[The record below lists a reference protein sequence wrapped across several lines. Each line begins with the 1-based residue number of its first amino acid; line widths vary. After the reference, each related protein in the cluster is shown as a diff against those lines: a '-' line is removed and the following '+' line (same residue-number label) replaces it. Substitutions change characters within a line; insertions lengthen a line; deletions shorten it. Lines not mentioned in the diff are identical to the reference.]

1 VKGFK
6 RTGLLSLTLFIV
18 VWLVVTGTSPAQK
31 TPAKAASPAS
41 FLAKPDPQVFAAL
54 RARSIGPANMSGRIS
69 ALDAVISNPK
79 IIYVGAASG
88 GVWKSEDGGISWRPI
103 FDDQP
108 DHSIGAI
115 AIDQSNPSMVWVG
128 TGESFIRNSVSIGRG
143 VYVSRDAGK
152 TWQRVGLEKTE
163 KISDILIHPYDSNAV
178 YVGALG
184 ATWGDSSERGVYKTT
199 DGGRTWKKIL
209 YVNEKTGVADM
220 AMDPSNPN
228 KIFVAMWEHRR
239 WPWFFKSGG
248 PGSGLYVTTDGGETW
263 KKLTDKEGLPK
274 GELGRIAIAIA
285 PGRPDVVYALVEA
298 EKNCLLRSN
307 DGGATWSVVNDDP
320 SIHNRP
326 FYYSRIYVNPK
337 NENIL
342 YIMGTQLRVSE
353 DGGRTVRSLFR
364 GNQAHSDHHVM
375 WIHPDGEMMIV
386 GNDGGVVISYNR
398 GENWRY
404 CENLPLGQFYHIAYD
419 LEVPYNVY
427 GGLQDNGSWRGAAYS
442 ILDRGVMMYHWIT
455 VGGGD
460 GFDVQPDPEDSMC
473 GYGMSQGGNL
483 YYYNIRTGSSRPCV
497 PTESDVRHR
506 YNWNAGLALDPF
518 DPKTVYYG
526 SQFLHRSRDK
536 GLTWEIISPD
546 LTTNDPEKQKQ
557 NESGGLTLDVTS
569 AENHCTIMSIA
580 PSPIQQGVIW
590 VGTDDGH
597 VQLTRDGGKTWE
609 LVSKNFTTGKNALAP
624 AGATVPHIKA
634 SRHDAATAYVVYDD
648 HQRSNFTPYL
658 LVTRDFGK
666 TWKNLATPDIDGWCK
681 AIEEDPVNPSL
692 LFLGTEFGLYVS
704 FNGGQSWM
712 KWTHGLPTVPV
723 FDLAIHPRE
732 NDLIIATHGRSIY
745 IIDDI
750 TPLRELTEEIVKKKI
765 HLFTVHEAIQWQSGR
780 MSSYQT
786 MGDAEFVGENKNLN
800 ACFTYFLNP
809 VERKP
814 EEIKAEQERIEQARQ
829 QMMERARQMGFAG
842 MMGAG
847 QFPFGQRAGA
857 AAVSSRVQ
865 ITIENASGQ
874 VVARLN
880 GTENKGINR
889 VYWNMMES
897 APGEEAAPSA
907 QPPTAFAFGRGF
919 GGLQVLPGTYTVK
932 IRYEGEE
939 VSYKF
944 EVKPD
949 PRYKVDLAMLK
960 KNYEMA
966 KQAQELS
973 RTVQSA
979 QRQIQE
985 AQRAIQTVRDFARV
999 NRSPKMKDVLA
1010 AANALEEKLKKLS
1023 ETLSPT
1029 PIRQGGRSEGLL
1041 SQVTSAVG
1049 GITRAGYNPIS
1060 QAAMVRYEKAK
1071 AALEKFLTEFNEVF
1085 EKDVENFKKLLQEV
1099 SFTLFSPFTPL
1110 KVK

>member
-1 VKGFK
+1 MRGFK
-6 RTGLLSLTLFIV
+6 RVSSLSLAF
-18 VWLVVTGTSPAQK
+18 LVLCWILMVGASPAQK
-31 TPAKAASPAS
+31 APAKATAPVS

-69 ALDAVISNPK
+69 ALDAVASDPK

-115 AIDQSNPSMVWVG
+115 AIDQSNPSVVWVG

-143 VYVSRDAGK
+143 VYVTRDGGK
-152 TWQRVGLEKTE
+152 TWQRMGLEKTE
-163 KISDILIHPYDSNAV
+163 KISDILIDPTDSNVV

-184 ATWGDSSERGVYKTT
+184 ATWGDSTERGVYKTT
-199 DGGRTWKKIL
+199 DGGKTWKKIL

-220 AMDPSNPN
+220 AMDPSNPK

-248 PGSGLYVTTDGGETW
+248 PGSGLYVTHDGGETW
-263 KKLTDKEGLPK
+263 RKLTDKEGLPK

-285 PGRPDVVYALVEA
+285 PSRPNVVYALVEA

-307 DGGATWSVVNDDP
+307 DGGETWTVVNDDP
-320 SIHNRP
+320 NIHSRP
-326 FYYSRIYVNPK
+326 FYYSRIYVNPV

-353 DGGRTVRSLFR
+353 DGGRTVRVLVR
-364 GNQAHSDHHVM
+364 GNQGHSDHHVM
-375 WIHPDGEMMIV
+375 WIHPNGEMMIV
-386 GNDGGVVISYNR
+386 GNDGGVIISYNR

-419 LEVPYNVY
+419 MEVPYNVY

-442 ILDRGVMMYHWIT
+442 LTERGVMMYHWIT

-460 GFDVQPDPEDSMC
+460 GFDVQPDPEDSKC

-483 YYYNIRTGSSRPCV
+483 YYYDIRTGTSRPCV
-497 PTESDVRHR
+497 PTESDVKHR

-536 GLTWEIISPD
+536 GFTWEIISPD

-557 NESGGLTLDVTS
+557 HESGGLTLDVTS
-569 AENHCTIMSIA
+569 AENHCTITAIA
-580 PSPIQQGVIW
+580 PSPLQPGVIW
-590 VGTDDGH
+590 VGTDDGN

-609 LVSKNFTTGKNALAP
+609 LVSKNFTSGKNALAP
-624 AGATVPHIKA
+624 AGALVPHIKA
-634 SRHDAATAYVVYDD
+634 SRHNVATAYVVYDD

-681 AIEEDPVNPSL
+681 AIEEDPVNPNL

-723 FDLAIHPRE
+723 YDLAIHPRE

-750 TPLRELTEEIVKKKI
+750 TPLRELTEEITKKRL
-765 HLFTVHEAIQWQSGR
+765 HLFPVRETIQWQSGR

-800 ACFTYFLNP
+800 ACFTYYLNP

-814 EEIKAEQERIEQARQ
+814 EEIKAEQERMEQARQ
-829 QMMERARQMGFAG
+829 QMLQRAQQLGFAG
-842 MMGAG
+842 MFGAG
-847 QFPFGQRAGA
+847 QFPFGQRGQ

-865 ITIENASGQ
+865 ITIEDSTGR

-889 VYWNMMES
+889 VYWNMMET
-897 APGEEAAPSA
+897 APGEEMAAAA
-907 QPPTAFAFGRGF
+907 QFPAAAAFRGAA
-919 GGLQVLPGTYTVK
+919 GIAVLPGTYTVK

-939 VSYKF
+939 VSQKF

-949 PRYKVDLAMLK
+949 PRYKVDLDLLK

-966 KQAQELS
+966 KQAQELA
-973 RTVQSA
+973 RTVQNA

-999 NRSPKMKDVLA
+999 NRSPKMKEVLTA
-1010 AANALEEKLKKLS
+1010 STALEEKLKKLS
-1023 ETLSPT
+1023 ETLTPT
-1029 PIRQGGRSEGLL
+1029 PIRQGGRGEGLL
-1041 SQVTSAVG
+1041 SQVTSAVA
-1049 GITRAGYNPIS
+1049 GITRARYEPIS
-1060 QAAMVRYEKAK
+1060 QPAMVRYEKAK
-1071 AALEKFLTEFNEVF
+1071 KAVEAFLVEFNEVF
-1085 EKDVENFKKLLQEV
+1085 EKDVENFKKLLQEA
-1099 SFTLFSPFTPL
+1099 SFTLFAPFTPL

>member
-1 VKGFK
+1 VRGFK
-6 RTGLLSLTLFIV
+6 RRGLFALALLLF
-18 VWLVVTGTSPAQK
+18 VWLVMTGAGPAQK
-31 TPAKAASPAS
+31 APAKAPATPAS
-41 FLAKPDPQVFAAL
+41 VLAKPDPQLFAGL

-69 ALDAVISNPK
+69 ALDAVCSDPK
-79 IIYVGAASG
+79 VIYIGAASG
-88 GVWKSEDGGISWRPI
+88 GVWKSEDGGISWQPI

-115 AIDQSNPSMVWVG
+115 AVDQANPSIVWVG
-128 TGESFIRNSVSIGRG
+128 TGEPFVRNSVSIGRG

-163 KISDILIHPYDSNAV
+163 KISDILVHPNDSNTV

-248 PGSGLYVTTDGGETW
+248 PGSGLYVTIDGGETW

-274 GELGRIAIAIA
+274 GDLGRIAIAVA
-285 PGRPDVVYALVEA
+285 PSRPQVVYALVEA

-307 DGGATWSVVNDDP
+307 DGGATWSVVNDE
-320 SIHNRP
+320 SGIHNRP
-326 FYYSRIYVNPK
+326 FYYSRIYVNPV

-342 YIMGTQLRVSE
+342 YIMGSQLRVSE

-375 WIHPDGEMMIV
+375 WIHPNGEMMIV
-386 GNDGGVVISYNR
+386 GNDGGAVISYNR
-398 GENWRY
+398 GNNWRY
-404 CENLPLGQFYHIAYD
+404 CENIPVGQFYHIAYD
-419 LEVPYNVY
+419 MEVPYNVY

-442 ILDRGVMMYHWIT
+442 LTDRGVMMYHWIT

-460 GFDVQPDPEDSMC
+460 GFDVQPDPEDSKC
-473 GYGMSQGGNL
+473 GYGMSQGGSL
-483 YYYNIRTGSSRPCV
+483 YYYDVRTGTSRPCV
-497 PTESDVRHR
+497 PTESDVKHR
-506 YNWNAGLALDPF
+506 YNWNAGLAIDPF

-536 GLTWEIISPD
+536 GRSWEIISPD

-569 AENHCTIMSIA
+569 AENHCTILSIA
-580 PSPIQQGVIW
+580 PSPKQPGVIW
-590 VGTDDGH
+590 VGTDDGN

-609 LVSKNFTTGKNALAP
+609 LVSKNFTSGKTALAP

-634 SRHDAATAYVVYDD
+634 SRHDVATAYVAYDD

-666 TWKNLATPDIDGWCK
+666 TWKNLATSEIDGWCK
-681 AIEEDPVNPSL
+681 AIEEDPVNPNL

-704 FNGGQSWM
+704 FNGGQNWM

-723 FDLAIHPRE
+723 FDLAVHPRE
-732 NDLIIATHGRSIY
+732 NDLLIATHGRSIY

-750 TPLRELTEEIVKKKI
+750 TPLRLFSEEIAKKKI
-765 HLFTVHEAIQWQSGR
+765 HLFPVAEANQWQSGR

-786 MGDAEFVGENKNLN
+786 MGDAEFSGENKNLN
-800 ACFTYFLNP
+800 ACLTYFLNP

-814 EEIKAEQERIEQARQ
+814 EEKAAEQAQMEQARQ
-829 QMMERARQMGFAG
+829 QMLERARQMGFAG
-842 MMGAG
+842 MIGAG

-857 AAVSSRVQ
+857 ATSTRVS
-865 ITIENASGQ
+865 ITFEDASGK
-874 VVARLN
+874 VVARMN

-897 APGEEAAPSA
+897 APGEEAGQAA
-907 QPPTAFAFGRGF
+907 MAFGFGRGA
-919 GGLQVLPGTYTVK
+919 GGIAVLPGTYTVK

-939 VSYKF
+939 VSQKF

-949 PRYKVDLAMLK
+949 PRYKVDMAVLR

-966 KQAQELS
+966 KQAQELT
-973 RTVQSA
+973 RIVQSA
-979 QRQIQE
+979 QRQIQDT
-985 AQRAIQTVRDFARV
+985 QRAIQTVRDNARF
-999 NRSPKMKDVLA
+999 NRSAKMKEVLEA
-1010 AANALEEKLKKLS
+1010 AKSLEDKLKNLS
-1023 ETLSPT
+1023 EILNPT
-1029 PIRQGGRSEGLL
+1029 PRGQGSGSREDSLMA
-1041 SQVTSAVG
+1041 QVTSAVG
-1049 GITRAGYNPIS
+1049 GISRAGYEPVT

-1071 AALEKFLTEFNEVF
+1071 AALEKFLVQFNEVF
-1085 EKDVENFKKLLQEV
+1085 EKDVENFKKLLQEAN
-1099 SFTLFSPFTPL
+1099 FTLFAPFTPL

>member
-1 VKGFK
+1 MRWLK
-6 RTGLLSLTLFIV
+6 RTSLFTCGLLLLG
-18 VWLVVTGTSPAQK
+18 WLVMTGASPAQK
-31 TPAKAASPAS
+31 AAAKAPALPVS
-41 FLAKPDPQVFAAL
+41 FLAKPAPEVFAGL
-54 RARSIGPANMSGRIS
+54 RARSIGPANMSGRVS
-69 ALDAVISNPK
+69 ALDAVAADPK

-88 GVWKSEDGGISWRPI
+88 GVWKSEDGGISWRPV

-115 AIDQSNPSMVWVG
+115 AIDQSNPSIVWVG

-143 VYVSRDAGK
+143 VYVTRDGAK

-163 KISDILIHPYDSNAV
+163 KISDILVHPNDSNTV

-184 ATWGDSSERGVYKTT
+184 ATWGDSPERGVYKTT
-199 DGGRTWKKIL
+199 DSGRTWKKIL

-285 PGRPDVVYALVEA
+285 PSRPSVVYALVEA

-307 DGGATWSVVNDDP
+307 DGGATWSVVNDE
-320 SIHNRP
+320 SGIHPRP
-326 FYYSRIYVNPK
+326 FYYSRIYVNPV

-342 YIMGTQLRVSE
+342 YIMGTTLRVSE
-353 DGGRTVRSLFR
+353 DGGRTVQPLIR
-364 GNQAHSDHHVM
+364 GGQAHSDHHVM

-398 GENWRY
+398 GNNWRY
-404 CENLPLGQFYHIAYD
+404 CENLPVGQFYHIAYD
-419 LEVPYNVY
+419 MEVPYNVY

-442 ILDRGVMMYHWIT
+442 LTDRGVMMYHWIT

-460 GFDVQPDPEDSMC
+460 GFDVQPDPEDSKC

-483 YYYNIRTGSSRPCV
+483 YYYDIRTGSSRPCV

-506 YNWNAGLALDPF
+506 YNWNAGIALDPF

-536 GLTWEIISPD
+536 GRSWEIISPD

-557 NESGGLTLDVTS
+557 NESGGLTLDITG
-569 AENHCTIMSIA
+569 AENHCTILSIA
-580 PSPIQQGVIW
+580 PSPKQQGVIW
-590 VGTDDGH
+590 VGTDDGN

-609 LVSKNFTTGKNALAP
+609 LVSKNFTSGKTALAP
-624 AGATVPHIKA
+624 AGGTIPHIKA

-648 HQRSNFTPYL
+648 HQRSNFQPYL
-658 LVTRDFGK
+658 FVTRDFGK
-666 TWKNLATPDIDGWCK
+666 TWKNLATSEIDGWCK
-681 AIEEDPVNPSL
+681 AIEEDPVNPNL

-704 FNGGQSWM
+704 FNGGSSWM
-712 KWTHGLPTVPV
+712 KWTHGLPPVPV
-723 FDLAIHPRE
+723 FDLAVHPRD
-732 NDLIIATHGRSIY
+732 NDLLIATHGRSIY

-750 TPLRELTEEIVKKKI
+750 TPLRELSEEIVKKRI
-765 HLFTVHEAIQWQSGR
+765 HLFSMKEAIQWQLGR

-786 MGDAEFVGENKNLN
+786 MGDAEFTGQNKNLD
-800 ACFTYFLNP
+800 AGITYFLNP

-814 EEIKAEQERIEQARQ
+814 EEVQAEQARLEQARQ
-829 QMMERARQMGFAG
+829 QMLQRAQQMGFAG
-842 MMGAG
+842 MMAGG

-857 AAVSSRVQ
+857 ATSTRVS
-865 ITIENASGQ
+865 ITIEDSSGK
-874 VVARLN
+874 VVARMN
-880 GTENKGINR
+880 GTENRGINR
-889 VYWNMMES
+889 VFWNMRES
-897 APGEEAAPSA
+897 APGEEPG
-907 QPPTAFAFGRGF
+907 QPPAAFGF
-919 GGLQVLPGTYTVK
+919 GLGAAGIAVLPGIYTVK

-939 VSYKF
+939 VSQKF

-949 PRYKVDLAMLK
+949 PRYKVDLEVLK

-966 KQAQELS
+966 KEAQELT

-979 QRQIQE
+979 QRQIQDT
-985 AQRAIQTVRDFARV
+985 QRAVQTVRDFARF
-999 NRSPKMKDVLA
+999 NRSPKMKEVLDA
-1010 AANALEEKLKKLS
+1010 AKVLEEKLKKLS

-1029 PIRQGGRSEGLL
+1029 PTRQGGGRGESLMA
-1041 SQVTSAVG
+1041 QVTSAVG
-1049 GITRAGYNPIS
+1049 GIIRAGYEPITEP
-1060 QAAMVRYEKAK
+1060 ALVRYEKAK
-1071 AALEKFLTEFNEVF
+1071 KALDNFLAEFNQVF
-1085 EKDVENFKKLLQEV
+1085 EKDVENFKKLVQEAG
-1099 SFTLFSPFTPL
+1099 FTLFAPFTPL